1 MLTSCEFATSAV
13 YGPHETPIVSE
24 PTQKGT
30 SPFTGSPASNV
41 YIVLSQ
47 ICAAYY
53 FLHFLVIL
61 PWIAAS
67 ERPVAL
73 PNSITEAVL
82 GKGHGPAVDAAVAH

>member
-1 MLTSCEFATSAV
+1 MRRIA
-13 YGPHETPIVSE
+13 GDE
-24 PTQKGT
+24 PT
-30 SPFTGSPASNV
+30 

-61 PWIAAS
+61 PLISRS
-67 ERPVAL
+67 ERPTPL

-82 GKGHGPAVDAAVAH
+82 GEAWRHQPGQDRAGA